1 MITRLTTLTT
11 TQKTYSS
18 KPVIS
23 TRSTG
28 LKRRK
33 EWKRGREC
41 PKLKIAFSGLD
52 SHLNRIFSLI
62 NQLTV
67 FSFTH
72 DIGKLFIFVLAE
84 QSPCSVFKYQST
96 CGHTLHRPISWHDF
110 TSLHNLTAFKKLF
123 SPLFFHATKFSIFCS
138 GSFGEFEFFVSNVH
152 LVVLCFCQLVNLFT
166 SQIVL

>member
-18 KPVIS
+18 NPVIS

-72 DIGKLFIFVLAE
+72 DIGKLFIFVSAE
-84 QSPCSVFKYQST
+84 QSPCSVLSIKVHADIHYTDLYRGMTSRHCIIWLRLKNFFRHFFST
-96 CGHTLHRPISWHDF
+96 RRNF
-110 TSLHNLTAFKKLF
+110 Q
-123 SPLFFHATKFSIFCS
+123 
-138 GSFGEFEFFVSNVH
+138 FFVQGHLANSN
-152 LVVLCFCQLVNLFT
+152 FSFPT
-166 SQIVL
+166 ST